1 MCGTLDFL
9 PSPTEVAANAMMDI
23 EKAHPDCSGTAVG
36 VVVLEDGSV
45 LVTTT
50 IPMQGIGVPIVFWA
64 MGTSASKALCHSNKL
79 PCVAN
84 ALEAFTNPVVK
95 YEEPDPNESR
105 YRSLA
110 CEAPQAKIELPPA
123 RCVKNEDDSVSLV
136 MEVAQFVQSDEA
148 IAAKGMRRC
157 DYLNELGRS
166 VLACFVE
173 GLRVAGVSL
182 GAIFEL
188 DEDGQISSEG
198 VVRFYD
204 QLLPVLR
211 VGENL
216 LIGMPPAGADSHLFN
231 FTFKFSCMPKI
242 LPLMGLVHDVDPSL
256 GEVAEKVEGDYFVYS
271 NVPLELTV
279 GSDKMAETRVKLF
292 DDESYLNSFNT
303 ADSKR
308 SNVYASSELQQL
320 GIDKLKSAMTTAVG
334 IDAPGELHVANLVG
348 LMLPNT
354 AIGAFVTVHDSPRAM
369 HARKGVSAIQGV

>member
-1 MCGTLDFL
+1 MCGTFDFL
-9 PSPTEVAANAMMDI
+9 PSPTELAANAMMDI

-50 IPMQGIGVPIVFWA
+50 IPMQGIGAPILCWA
-64 MGTSASKALCHSNKL
+64 MGTSASEALCHSNKL

-95 YEEPDPNESR
+95 YEEPDPNEPITSR

-110 CEAPQAKIELPPA
+110 SAAPQAKIELPPA
-123 RCVKNEDDSVSLV
+123 RCVKNDDDSVSFVL
-136 MEVAQFVQSDEA
+136 EVAQFVQSDEA
-148 IAAKGMRRC
+148 VAAKGIPRC

-166 VLACFVE
+166 ALACFVE

-188 DEDGQISSEG
+188 DEEGQISSEG

-231 FTFKFSCMPKI
+231 FTFKFTYMPQT
-242 LPLMGLVHDVDPSL
+242 LPLMGLVHDVDPSV
-256 GEVAEKVEGDYFVYS
+256 GEVAEKVEGDYFVYA
-271 NVPLELTV
+271 NLPLELTV

-292 DDESYLNSFNT
+292 DNESYLNSFDT
-303 ADSKR
+303 ISSKR
-308 SNVYASSELQQL
+308 SNVYASSELQNL
-320 GIDKLKSAMTTAVG
+320 GEDKLKAAMAVAVG
-334 IDAPGELHVANLVG
+334 SDAPGELHVANLYG

-354 AIGAFVTVHDSPRAM
+354 AIGALVTVHDTPRAM
-369 HARKGVSAIQGV
+369 HARKRAI